1 MVLPESKTLSFE
13 ILNFCGVA
21 KNEKVSNKQ
30 STQKL
35 ILLKYLEQTNF
46 WTAFILP
53 TDFYEEIFWVKI
65 KSLFSTL

>member
-35 ILLKYLEQTNF
+35 ILLKYLEQTN
-46 WTAFILP
+46 L
-53 TDFYEEIFWVKI
+53 
-65 KSLFSTL
+65 